1 MTATNTATPVQLT
14 IQSTIQTL
22 IKTLRDIKNDK
33 SVSILTSHN
42 RVVRKKDEGGINC
55 LTRTEGGFNYFG
67 FWNTASRWT
76 PEAAERIAK
85 ELSKGGV
92 EHESIFYGTLRDEV
106 EEFATFNLKSLLAI
120 RHAA

>member
-14 IQSTIQTL
+14 IKSNIQTL

-42 RVVRKKDEGGINC
+42 RVVRRKSDGINC

-76 PEAAERIAK
+76 PEDGERIAK
-85 ELSKGGV
+85 EFSKGGL

-106 EEFATFNLKSLLAI
+106 EEFATFNLKSLLTI